1 MHISAKFDGGNIKVI
16 DAGDER
22 NISLEIVKDH
32 QSNFYQ
38 WFYFKLANARPTKHV
53 LNIVNARD
61 SAYADG
67 WPGYRAVASY
77 DRVSWFRVPTEYD
90 GERLIISFT
99 PEYDSV
105 YFAYFAPYSYE
116 RHQDLLHRAQLE
128 ANCQLQVLGE
138 TLDGREI
145 SLLKIGQE
153 GEGKRVVWLTARQH
167 LGETMAEW
175 FMEGFIDRLIDKA
188 EGVARSLL
196 DRAVFYL
203 VPNMN
208 PDGSV
213 RGHLRTN
220 AAGVNL
226 NREWADPSMEKS
238 PEVYLVR
245 KKMLEVGVDLHL
257 DIHGDDSI
265 PVNFFDGCE
274 GIPSYDQRHK
284 TLEDNFK
291 ALLLAIT
298 PEFQD
303 QRGYDKDAP
312 PRSANLAIATNW
324 VGERFKCLALTKEM
338 PFKGH
343 DELPDDRMGWSDQR
357 SRILG
362 RDFLTGICHVVGEL
376 R

>member
-16 DAGDER
+16 DAEDER
-22 NISLEIVKDH
+22 NIALEIVKDH
-32 QSNFYQ
+32 QSDFYQ
-38 WFYFKLANARPTKHV
+38 WFHFKLANARPTEHV
-53 LNIVNARD
+53 LNIVNAGN

-77 DRVSWFRVPTEYD
+77 DRVYWFRVPTEFD
-90 GERLIISFT
+90 GEKLIISFT

-116 RHQDLLHRAQLE
+116 RHQDFLHRAQLE

-145 SLLKIGQE
+145 SVLKIGQA

-167 LGETMAEW
+167 PGETMAEW

-188 EGVARSLL
+188 DGVARSLL
-196 DRAVFYL
+196 DHAVFYL

-226 NREWADPSMEKS
+226 NREWADPSMAKS

-257 DIHGDDSI
+257 DVHGDESI
-265 PVNFFDGCE
+265 PVNFVDGCE
-274 GIPSYDQRHK
+274 GIPSYDQRQK

-312 PRSANLAIATNW
+312 GTADLSIATNW
-324 VGERFKCLALTKEM
+324 VGERFKCLALTIEM
-338 PFKGH
+338 PFKDH

-357 SRILG
+357 SRVLG
-362 RDFLTGICHVVGEL
+362 RDFLTAIRHVVGKL

>member
-1 MHISAKFDGGNIKVI
+1 M
-16 DAGDER
+16 
-22 NISLEIVKDH
+22 
-32 QSNFYQ
+32 
-38 WFYFKLANARPTKHV
+38 
-53 LNIVNARD
+53 LNIVNAGN

-77 DRVSWFRVPTEYD
+77 DRVHWFRVPTEFD
-90 GERLIISFT
+90 GEKLIISFT

-145 SLLKIGQE
+145 SLLKIGQK

-167 LGETMAEW
+167 PGETMAEW

-188 EGVARSLL
+188 DGVARSLL
-196 DRAVFYL
+196 DHAVFYL

-257 DIHGDDSI
+257 DVHGDESI
-265 PVNFFDGCE
+265 PANFVDGCE
-274 GIPSYDQRHK
+274 GIPSYDQRQK

-303 QRGYDKDAP
+303 QHGYDKDEPGTADL
-312 PRSANLAIATNW
+312 SIATNW
-324 VGERFKCLALTKEM
+324 VGELFKCLALTIEM
-338 PFKGH
+338 LFKDH

-362 RDFLTGICHVVGEL
+362 RDFLTAIRHGVGEL